1 MWSCPSGHNW
11 RTIRP
16 HATHYENKTLANVV
30 QPQLK
35 DNSTTHDITMAI
47 LLSTIGGQFDHRR
60 QCRGQC
66 FCSVHLSITPQ
77 YTSVHLSTPRHSS
90 APLSTTAQICCSFTC
105 ERAQS
110 WQNADVRVEGFEGQ
124 SDHNRNSPPDQTT
137 LALAL
142 PKYPSMDLKANQPQS
157 DR

>member
-1 MWSCPSGHNW
+1 MHLCWNIIINIDTATVCILCGDSTTLHLACVSDQMWSCPSGHNW

-110 WQNADVRVEGFEGQ
+110 WQNADVSGRI
-124 SDHNRNSPPDQTT
+124 
-137 LALAL
+137 
-142 PKYPSMDLKANQPQS
+142 
-157 DR
+157 

>member
-66 FCSVHLSITPQ
+66 SCSVHLSTTQ
-77 YTSVHLSTPRHSS
+77 YTLVLHLCTP
-90 APLSTTAQICCSFTC
+90 AQICCSFTC

-110 WQNADVRVEGFEGQ
+110 WQNADVLVEGFEGQ

-137 LALAL
+137 SAL
-142 PKYPSMDLKANQPQS
+142 PLPKHPSMDLKANQPQS